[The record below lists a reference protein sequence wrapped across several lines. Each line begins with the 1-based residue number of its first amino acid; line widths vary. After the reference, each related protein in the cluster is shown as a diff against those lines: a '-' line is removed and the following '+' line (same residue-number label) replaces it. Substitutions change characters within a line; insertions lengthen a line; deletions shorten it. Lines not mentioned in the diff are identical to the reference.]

1 MRMDTNTPL
10 VPGRSKREMKY
21 HRFAIE
27 PGDTELLDQLK
38 AEHREV
44 LFSRGTYQERA
55 QALNIPVG
63 TVRSRLHRAR
73 AALEALRNGRPVIDE
88 RITQL
93 N

>member
-1 MRMDTNTPL
+1 MDTNTPL

-21 HRFAIE
+21 HRCAIE

-73 AALEALRNGRPVIDE
+73 PRWKRFATAVPSSTKELRS
-88 RITQL
+88 
-93 N
+93 

>member
-1 MRMDTNTPL
+1 MDTITNV
-10 VPGRSKREMKY
+10 VPGRTKREMKY
-21 HRFAIE
+21 HRFTIE
-27 PGDTELLDQLK
+27 PGDTEFLDQMK
-38 AEHREV
+38 AEHREA
-44 LFSRGTYQERA
+44 LLASGTYQERA